1 MDIDTEFNK
10 AVEFIQNS
18 KKINLENNIKLYFYS
33 YYKQATIG
41 DCNIKSPSVF
51 DITNKLKYEA
61 WVKLKGTSVLDAKK
75 KYIEQFN
82 KLIKS

>member
-10 AVEFIQNS
+10 AVEIIQNN

-61 WVKLKGTSVLDAKK
+61 WVKVKGTSVLDAKK